1 MALPSVRRLSGA
13 VWALLDADDNLV
25 AFDSVVTA
33 PPLDGDGNLESGYA
47 VFYPGGGDPGRN
59 NLALSPGQLLW
70 TFQVSAIGQDRE
82 QVGWVIDTV
91 RALLDGQSLE
101 VSGAKV
107 GRMQPPF
114 GYQPPPP
121 RPEFQAQPPR
131 LSVPLQYHLLAVSA

>member
-13 VWALLDADDNLV
+13 VWALLDGDANLV
-25 AFDSVVTA
+25 AYDGVVTA
-33 PPLDGDGNLESGYA
+33 PPVDEQGNLESGYA
-47 VFYPGGGDPGRN
+47 AFYPGGGDPRRS
-59 NLALSPGQLLW
+59 NLAVVPGQLLW
-70 TFQVSAIGQDRE
+70 TFQVSAVGQDRD

-91 RALLDGQSLE
+91 RGLLDGKSLD
-101 VSGAKV
+101 VSGTKV

-131 LSVPLQYHLLAVSA
+131 LSVPLQYQLLAVST